1 MLIRSWEARVILE
14 LLKEFANGI
23 KEDQNRSE
31 SDEIIEI
38 YVEDGKFKESAIFV
52 HEPQI
57 DLNRYDFG
65 YLGEHELETKREN
78 TERLCVDV
86 VCLPMTNTD
95 KTNELNV
102 YAVIAGESDYLIK
115 EVDFPS
121 LQIIGEA
128 LIDGLLEYANRYG
141 KPQRIVVNNLNV
153 LFLVLNFISQ
163 YDIDYFEDEITLE
176 IEGAIMDAFGLE
188 TADEAFNDPFIQELL
203 EQLDGKS
210 EEEIE
215 EKINEILANMELLN

>member
-1 MLIRSWEARVILE
+1 MLIVMVNH
-14 LLKEFANGI
+14 K
-23 KEDQNRSE
+23 
-31 SDEIIEI
+31 
-38 YVEDGKFKESAIFV
+38 
-52 HEPQI
+52 
-57 DLNRYDFG
+57 
-65 YLGEHELETKREN
+65 
-78 TERLCVDV
+78 
-86 VCLPMTNTD
+86 
-95 KTNELNV
+95 
-102 YAVIAGESDYLIK
+102 
-115 EVDFPS
+115 
-121 LQIIGEA
+121 
-128 LIDGLLEYANRYG
+128 
-141 KPQRIVVNNLNV
+141 RIVVNNLNV

>member
-1 MLIRSWEARVILE
+1 MMITIWLLLIILKLP
-14 LLKEFANGI
+14 LLPQLLISMEYIPLHYEKQPNSYPHLMPH
-23 KEDQNRSE
+23 QNRSE

-102 YAVIAGESDYLIK
+102 YAVIAGESDYLLR
-115 EVDFPS
+115 F
-121 LQIIGEA
+121 
-128 LIDGLLEYANRYG
+128 
-141 KPQRIVVNNLNV
+141 VVV
-153 LFLVLNFISQ
+153 
-163 YDIDYFEDEITLE
+163 YH
-176 IEGAIMDAFGLE
+176 
-188 TADEAFNDPFIQELL
+188 ND
-203 EQLDGKS
+203 
-210 EEEIE
+210 
-215 EKINEILANMELLN
+215 

>member
-1 MLIRSWEARVILE
+1 M
-14 LLKEFANGI
+14 
-23 KEDQNRSE
+23 
-31 SDEIIEI
+31 EIIVRD
-38 YVEDGKFKESAIFV
+38 Y
-52 HEPQI
+52 
-57 DLNRYDFG
+57 
-65 YLGEHELETKREN
+65 TKRIKN
-78 TERLCVDV
+78 TYILNKISLEF
-86 VCLPMTNTD
+86 MGGNIYGITGQNGSG
-95 KTNELNV
+95 KTMLLRAISGLIHPTEGKVFINGKELF
-102 YAVIAGESDYLIK
+102 K

-215 EKINEILANMELLN
+215 ENINEILANMELLN